1 MDTDETDSEAKKA
14 PGRRGKDKQICTSQF
29 LVVNFFVPSEFN
41 IRVYESTPK
50 M

>member
-14 PGRRGKDKQICTSQF
+14 PGRRDKDKQICTSQY
-29 LVVNFFVPSEFN
+29 LDGQNPSQFN
-41 IRVYESTPK
+41 TWLCESKPK

>member
-1 MDTDETDSEAKKA
+1 MDTDETDSEARKA

-29 LVVNFFVPSEFN
+29 LDVQNPSQFN
-41 IRVYESTPK
+41 TWVCESKPK